1 MKRKT
6 YQGLTFRPFI
16 ENEEIRQRVATLGK
30 AISADYTDSYPLLV
44 CVLNG
49 AAPFALDLFRAIDI
63 DAEITFIRLKSYE
76 GTSSTGSVKQIM
88 GLSEDISGRDVI
100 IIEDIIDTGNTI
112 DRLVSDLRAKNPAAI
127 KVATLLFKPEALVK
141 PVSPDYVGFSIPK
154 KFIIGFGLDLNGRA
168 RNLNDIYILK
178 ED

>member
-63 DAEITFIRLKSYE
+63 DAEII
-76 GTSSTGSVKQIM
+76 
-88 GLSEDISGRDVI
+88 
-100 IIEDIIDTGNTI
+100 I
-112 DRLVSDLRAKNPAAI
+112 DRLRKTDNGALRGHLR
-127 KVATLLFKPEALVK
+127 T
-141 PVSPDYVGFSIPK
+141 
-154 KFIIGFGLDLNGRA
+154 
-168 RNLNDIYILK
+168 
-178 ED
+178 